1 MAGIVRG
8 PKFFSVPLRHKTR
21 KGKALSAHNSTF
33 FSYQNKNFT
42 QSEIFCV
49 PLQKSAQLPFLNH
62 LINEEKN
69 RLEGVYKSLFLE
81 IPFLVLARV
90 EYSFEFKVTF

>member
-1 MAGIVRG
+1 MLTIQH
-8 PKFFSVPLRHKTR
+8 FFLTKIRISHR
-21 KGKALSAHNSTF
+21 
-33 FSYQNKNFT
+33 